1 MRLERAKERE
11 RERKSACKGSKGK
24 KGEKKEGDSFHSLER
39 GELNFFPSMR
49 EKERNGN
56 VYD

>member
-39 GELNFFPSMR
+39 GELFFFSQHERER
-49 EKERNGN
+49 EKRKRL
-56 VYD
+56 